1 MAGFAALAKP
11 LIGSISGT
19 QPLQGTDSEK
29 QRAFETLKKDLISAA
44 ALALPGVSKPFYLY
58 VSETQSIVKGGLAQ
72 GPWERSV
79 ASLAKT

>member
-11 LIGSISGT
+11 LIGTISGT

-44 ALALPGVSKPFYLY
+44 ALDPPGVSKPLYLY
-58 VSETQSIVKGGLAQ
+58 VSEARSIVKGGLAQ